1 MKWKDSLIKEL
12 INELK
17 DDINWSKIVAELE
30 EKRNIGVHLAI
41 FNEPFLSLIYEGKKK
56 IESRFSINKVGPY
69 HKIYEGDLV
78 VLKESGGSVTGLF
91 LAGEVRY
98 FSNLDI
104 NALKNIE
111 INYGDL
117 ICSHHSLDFWVMRE
131 KSNYATLIN
140 ITNVQKIP
148 PIKVSKKDRAGW
160 SVILQKNSKELFE
173 QNYAE

>member
-17 DDINWSKIVAELE
+17 DDINWSDIVAELE
-30 EKRNIGVHLAI
+30 ENRNIGVHLAI

-56 IESRFSINKVGPY
+56 IESRFSINRVGPY
-69 HKIYEGDLV
+69 HKIYKGDIV
-78 VLKESGGSVTGLF
+78 ILKESGGFVTGLF

-104 NALKNIE
+104 NVLKNIE
-111 INYGDL
+111 ISYGGL
-117 ICSHHSLDFWVMRE
+117 ICSHYSMDFWAMRE

-140 ITNVQKIP
+140 IAKVQKIT
-148 PIKVSKKDRAGW
+148 PIKIHKKDRTGW
-160 SVILQKNSKELFE
+160 SVILQKNTKDLFE
-173 QNYAE
+173 QVYAE